1 LIGEVFTDR
10 KILTKTKVSGLVKNL
25 NIAEGQHVRD
35 GGLMV
40 ELDDLKSCG

>member
-1 LIGEVFTDR
+1 VG
-10 KILTKTKVSGLVKNL
+10 GLVKNL

-40 ELDDLKSCG
+40 ELDDRIEYYSGIIRKS